1 MPGPLT
7 NIKVIELAVW
17 FAGPAIGGILS
28 DWGADVV
35 KIEPL
40 IGDPLRGLSYAG
52 ETRELSSGFE
62 LDNRG
67 KRSMAIDL
75 SKPEGKELG
84 YELIKTADVFF
95 SNIRYSGLER
105 LGFDYESLRSIN
117 QDLIF
122 GHVSGFGLESD
133 DSDRPTF
140 DVGAFW
146 ARSGFAALLKQRDG
160 SPTTP
165 RGAMGDHAT
174 GANMA
179 GGIAAALLARERGLT
194 RGQFV
199 STSLTRTAAYQLGQD
214 MNQAIRTG
222 VTPRMVPR
230 EDQRNP
236 LMNAY
241 KTKDAR
247 WIWLLMLESD
257 RFWERFVHV
266 IAAPELAKDDRF
278 QSSLKRAANCSTLTA
293 LLDGILAR
301 QTFSYWTN
309 EFDADDIWW
318 APVQEIDD
326 VLRDSAFFDAG
337 CIVAV
342 PDGSGGT
349 VDMVASPIDF
359 SVSSWAPETPAPQLG
374 AHTELILTD
383 DLGVNWETIA
393 ELKTKGVI
401 L

>member
-7 NIKVIELAVW
+7 NIKVVELAVW

-28 DWGADVV
+28 DWGANVV

-75 SKPEGKELG
+75 SKPEGRELG
-84 YELIKTADVFF
+84 YELISTADVFF

-105 LGFDYESLRSIN
+105 LGFDYNSLSSIN
-117 QDLIF
+117 QDLIY
-122 GHVSGFGLESD
+122 GHVSGFGLESV

-146 ARSGFAALLKQRDG
+146 ARSGFAALLKQGDG

-179 GGIAAALLARERGLT
+179 GGIVAALFARERGLS

-230 EDQRNP
+230 VDQRNP
-236 LMNAY
+236 LMNPY
-241 KTKDAR
+241 KTSDAR
-247 WIWLLMLESD
+247 WIWLLML
-257 RFWERFVHV
+257 
-266 IAAPELAKDDRF
+266 
-278 QSSLKRAANCSTLTA
+278 
-293 LLDGILAR
+293 
-301 QTFSYWTN
+301 
-309 EFDADDIWW
+309 
-318 APVQEIDD
+318 
-326 VLRDSAFFDAG
+326 
-337 CIVAV
+337 
-342 PDGSGGT
+342 
-349 VDMVASPIDF
+349 
-359 SVSSWAPETPAPQLG
+359 
-374 AHTELILTD
+374 
-383 DLGVNWETIA
+383 
-393 ELKTKGVI
+393 
-401 L
+401 

>member
-7 NIKVIELAVW
+7 NIKVVELAVW

-28 DWGADVV
+28 DWGANVV

-75 SKPEGKELG
+75 SKPEGRELG
-84 YELIKTADVFF
+84 YELISTADVFF

-105 LGFDYESLRSIN
+105 LGFDYNSLSSIN
-117 QDLIF
+117 QDLIY
-122 GHVSGFGLESD
+122 GHVSGFGLESV

-146 ARSGFAALLKQRDG
+146 ARSGFAALLKQGDG

-179 GGIAAALLARERGLT
+179 GGIVAALFARERGLS

-230 EDQRNP
+230 VDQRNP
-236 LMNAY
+236 LMNPY
-241 KTKDAR
+241 KTSDAR

-257 RFWERFVHV
+257 RFWDRFVDI

-278 QSSLKRAANCSTLTA
+278 QSSLTRAANCSALTA
-293 LLDGILAR
+293 LLDEILAR
-301 QTFSYWTN
+301 QSFSDWI
-309 EFDADDIWW
+309 EVFDANDIWW
-318 APVQEIDD
+318 APVQEVDD

-337 CIVAV
+337 CVVAV

-359 SVSSWAPETPAPQLG
+359 SVSNWAPAAPAPQLG
-374 AHTELILTD
+374 AHTELILSD
-383 DLGVNWETIA
+383 DLGVNWDRIS
-393 ELKTKGVI
+393 ELKSKGVI

>member
-1 MPGPLT
+1 
-7 NIKVIELAVW
+7 
-17 FAGPAIGGILS
+17 
-28 DWGADVV
+28 
-35 KIEPL
+35 
-40 IGDPLRGLSYAG
+40 
-52 ETRELSSGFE
+52 
-62 LDNRG
+62 
-67 KRSMAIDL
+67 
-75 SKPEGKELG
+75 
-84 YELIKTADVFF
+84 
-95 SNIRYSGLER
+95 
-105 LGFDYESLRSIN
+105 
-117 QDLIF
+117 
-122 GHVSGFGLESD
+122 
-133 DSDRPTF
+133 
-140 DVGAFW
+140 
-146 ARSGFAALLKQRDG
+146 
-160 SPTTP
+160 
-165 RGAMGDHAT
+165 MGDHAT